1 MYVHNVDIH
10 YNIIMLYR
18 CLGQIFEKHNVTVAK
33 TDTLG
38 IDPDAKEVY

>member
-1 MYVHNVDIH
+1 MYVHNVGIH
-10 YNIIMLYR
+10 NNVILYR
-18 CLGQIFEKHNVTVAK
+18 CLGQIFEKHNVTVAT